1 MITYHSHAAAH
12 LPEGLARVDVLAE
25 ESLPRAWASRWRDDP
40 AQVVAVTPDGATI
53 SAAELEER
61 SARVAGRFERAG
73 LQPGDRIVI
82 SAAASIELL
91 VAYVAAHR
99 FGLVTVPM
107 NTGYGA
113 REIRHIVRN
122 TAPRAAVVDD
132 AERGRLVGAAS
143 TGPMIVTGCAVD
155 IPDGLPSGLDQSTR
169 DTPALIG
176 HTSGTTGAP
185 KGAVLTSGNL
195 LASAEAVRIAWRWSP
210 DDRLVLALP
219 LFHMHGLGMGVN
231 GTLVSGATA
240 LLLPR
245 FRPAAAAEA
254 IDRDRATLFFG
265 VPTMYHRLASD
276 GRLTAL
282 RRLRLCVSGS
292 APLAPELYE
301 RIHAAS
307 GQRVLE
313 RYGMT
318 ETVITVSNPYEGSR
332 KPGTVGLPLPNV
344 ELRLAGSATGAGEIQ
359 LRGPSVFLG
368 YHGDAAATAE
378 VFTSDGWF
386 RTGDLGE
393 LDEDGYL
400 RIVGRS
406 RELIISGGYNVYP
419 REVEELL
426 LSHPSVQEAAVVGH
440 PSEEWGEAVVAYIVC
455 AGAPD
460 AQALLDYAAQRL
472 AFYKRPR
479 EIRFVAEL
487 PRNALGKVQRDQL
500 IRDRHRIPSKES

>member
-1 MITYHSHAAAH
+1 MITSHVSAAGH
-12 LPEGLARVDVLAE
+12 LPAGVGRIDVLAE
-25 ESLPRAWASRWRDDP
+25 ESLPRAWVRRWQDDP
-40 AQVVAVTPDGATI
+40 AQVMAVTPDGATI

-61 SARVAGRFERAG
+61 SARVAGRFERVG

-82 SAAASIELL
+82 SAGASIELL

-107 NTGYGA
+107 NTGYSAG
-113 REIRHIVRN
+113 EIRQIVRN
-122 TAPRAAVVDD
+122 TMPRAAVVDD
-132 AERGRLVGAAS
+132 AERGRLVALAS
-143 TGPMIVTGCAVD
+143 AEPMIVTGCGVD
-155 IPDGLPSGLDQSTR
+155 IPDGQPTGLDQSTR

-195 LASAEAVRIAWRWSP
+195 LASAEGVRIAWRWSP

-219 LFHMHGLGMGVN
+219 LFHLHGLGVGVN

-240 LLLPR
+240 LLLPK
-245 FRPAAAAEA
+245 FRTDAVAEA

-265 VPTMYHRLASD
+265 VPTMYHRLAAD
-276 GRLTAL
+276 ERVATL

-292 APLAPELYE
+292 APLAPGLYE
-301 RIHAAS
+301 HVREAS

-318 ETVITVSNPYEGSR
+318 ETVITVSNPYEGAR
-332 KPGTVGLPLPNV
+332 KPGTVGLPLPSV
-344 ELRLAGSATGAGEIQ
+344 ELRLAESATGAGEIQ
-359 LRGPSVFLG
+359 LHGPSVFLG
-368 YHGDAAATAE
+368 YYGNSQATAE
-378 VFTSDGWF
+378 VITSDGWF

-393 LDEDGYL
+393 FDEEGYL

-406 RELIISGGYNVYP
+406 KELIISGGYNVYP

-426 LSHPSVQEAAVVGH
+426 LSHPSVREAAIVGH
-440 PSEEWGEAVVAYIVC
+440 PSDEWGEAVVAYVVC
-455 AGAPD
+455 DGAAD
-460 AQALLDYAAQRL
+460 EQALLDFAAQRL
-472 AFYKRPR
+472 AAYKRPR
-479 EIRFVAEL
+479 EIRFVDAL
-487 PRNALGKVQRDQL
+487 PRNALGKIQRDQL
-500 IRDRHRIPSKES
+500 SGDRS

>member
-1 MITYHSHAAAH
+1 MITSHARAAGH
-12 LPEGLARVDVLAE
+12 LPGGVDRIDVLAE
-25 ESLPRAWASRWRDDP
+25 ESLPRAWVRRWQDDP
-40 AQVVAVTPDGATI
+40 AQIVAAAPDGTTI

-82 SAAASIELL
+82 SAGASIELL

-99 FGLVTVPM
+99 LGLVTVPM

-113 REIRHIVRN
+113 GEIRHIVRN

-132 AERGRLVGAAS
+132 AERGRLVGLAS
-143 TGPMIVTGCAVD
+143 TEPMIVTGCGVD
-155 IPDGLPSGLDQSTR
+155 IPDGPPSRLDQSTR
-169 DTPALIG
+169 GTPALIA

-195 LASAEAVRIAWRWSP
+195 LASAEAVRAAWRWSP

-219 LFHMHGLGMGVN
+219 LFHLHGLGIGVN

-240 LLLPR
+240 LLLPK
-245 FRPAAAAEA
+245 FRPDAVAEA

-265 VPTMYHRLASD
+265 VPTMYHRLAAD
-276 GRLTAL
+276 GRLAVL

-292 APLAPELYE
+292 APLAPELYQRVCE
-301 RIHAAS
+301 TT

-318 ETVITVSNPYEGSR
+318 ETVITVSNPYEGAR

-344 ELRLAGSATGAGEIQ
+344 ELRLAESATGAGEIQ

-368 YHGDAAATAE
+368 YYGNSQATAE
-378 VFTSDGWF
+378 VFTSGGWF

-393 LDEDGYL
+393 FDEDGYL

-406 RELIISGGYNVYP
+406 KELIISGGYNVYP

-426 LSHPSVQEAAVVGH
+426 LSHPSVQEAAIVGH
-440 PSEEWGEAVVAYIVC
+440 PSDEWGEAVVAYVVC
-455 AGAPD
+455 DGPPD
-460 AQALLDYAAQRL
+460 GQALLDFAARRL
-472 AFYKRPR
+472 AAYKRPR
-479 EIRFVAEL
+479 EIRFVDAL

-500 IRDRHRIPSKES
+500 TRDGP